1 MRAIT
6 RFGLAISFAVAG
18 CSMDG
23 TDPGDGDGMQD
34 DDDDNDPDG
43 DEDLPP
49 PETGFQIVT
58 PEIEIAPGEE
68 VTYCYYTTVPIDA
81 VAGVK
86 RWESHMTPGS
96 HHLILYLLG
105 NGPADG
111 TLTEDCNF
119 FDGGSGAPVWAYA
132 AQTVDA
138 AFAMPDGV
146 GMDIGAD
153 QRAVVQMH
161 YLNAS
166 DDPIVAHV
174 AINGETHEPGA
185 EYIKAAPYV
194 TYNTQISIDPGEPGS
209 AGGSCQVPPNAK
221 FFLMSTHSHRFS
233 TRTEVKNGGE
243 MVLESN
249 NWEHPESQAWEAEP
263 FYEFTS
269 GRLDYRCEY
278 FNGSEQ
284 VVETGDS
291 ALTDEM
297 CMAVGYFFPATR
309 SIFCLNSLAL

>member
-18 CSMDG
+18 CSSDG
-23 TDPGDGDGMQD
+23 TDPDGDGMQD
-34 DDDDNDPDG
+34 DDDDNNDPGG
-43 DEDLPP
+43 DEDLPE

-58 PEIEIAPGEE
+58 PDIEIAPGQE

-86 RWESHMTPGS
+86 RWESHMTSGS
-96 HHLILYLLG
+96 HHLILYLLN

-111 TLTEDCNF
+111 TLTEDCSF
-119 FDGGSGAPVWAYA
+119 FDGTSGPVWAFA
-132 AQTVDA
+132 AQTVDS
-138 AFAMPDGV
+138 AFAMPEGV
-146 GMDIGAD
+146 GMDIAAR

-166 DDPIVAHV
+166 DDPITAHV
-174 AINGETHEPGA
+174 AINGETYESGA
-185 EYIKAAPYV
+185 EYIRAAPYV
-194 TYNTQISIDPGEPGS
+194 TYNTQIHVDAGE
-209 AGGSCQVPPNAK
+209 AGYVSGSCQVPPDVK
-221 FFLMSTHSHRFS
+221 FFLVSTHSHRFS
-233 TRTEVKNGGE
+233 TRTEVTDGAE
-243 MVLESN
+243 MVLETD
-249 NWEHPESQAWEAEP
+249 NWEHPDTATWNAEP
-263 FYEFTS
+263 FYEFSS

-278 FNGSEQ
+278 FNSSEA